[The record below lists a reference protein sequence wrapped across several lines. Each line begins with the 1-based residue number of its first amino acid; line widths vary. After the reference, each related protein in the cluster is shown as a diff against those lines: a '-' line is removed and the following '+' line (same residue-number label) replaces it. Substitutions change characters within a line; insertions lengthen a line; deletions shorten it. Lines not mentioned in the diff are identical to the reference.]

1 MKGDLAAVKLKYKN
15 IILRDMEEND
25 LDDYIRWNT
34 TETEW
39 QNWDAP
45 WEIDKC
51 TLFTEQI
58 TFAKKLVNNYTISDN
73 LDNIRKRFEICTK
86 EGTHIGWINRYC
98 IDENYSW
105 SRTGTNTAIG
115 IDIPSPNFRGHGC
128 GENAMRCF
136 MQYLFDNG
144 FNTLYTQTWSGN
156 DRMIHLAKK
165 LGFKECDRKS
175 NIRIVNGKT
184 YDAVTFKIEK

>member
-1 MKGDLAAVKLKYKN
+1 MKLKYKN

-25 LDDYIRWNT
+25 LEDYIRWNT
-34 TETEW
+34 IETEW

-45 WEIDKC
+45 WEFDKC
-51 TLFTEQI
+51 ILFTEQVS
-58 TFAKKLVNNYTISDN
+58 FAKRLVSNFISDKPN
-73 LDNIRKRFEICTK
+73 NIRKRFEICIE

-105 SRTGTNTAIG
+105 DRTGANTAIG

-136 MQYLFDNG
+136 VQYLFENG
-144 FNTLYTQTWSGN
+144 FDTLYTQTWSGN
-156 DRMIHLAKK
+156 DRMIRLAKK
-165 LGFKECDRKS
+165 LGFRECCRKP
-175 NIRIVNGKT
+175 NIRIVKGKT
-184 YDAVTFKIEK
+184 YDALTFKIDIPKNNIK